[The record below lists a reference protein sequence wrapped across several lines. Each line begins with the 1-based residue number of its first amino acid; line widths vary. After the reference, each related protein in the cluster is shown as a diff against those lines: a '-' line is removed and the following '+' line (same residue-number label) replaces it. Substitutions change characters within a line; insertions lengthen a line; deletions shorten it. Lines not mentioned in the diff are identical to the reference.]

1 MIIDTSFDFTT
12 DSLHYWDNFW
22 ENNCGLGGGGSDP
35 DSASKTLQRYHQLL
49 WSKELPNGEKMEL
62 KAGSGPY
69 YLTWKDYRFGSDSII
84 VSFRHSKCEEL
95 MKAVRAS
102 MPDYV
107 QFVESFVRR
116 TYTIGGEIIFPK
128 HVNSMNQ
135 RKGCHQLI
143 GDRWDLTLECIRRYY
158 IGEDSP
164 LFSTIQA
171 DKAFYNLFVDF
182 KGYVDFFFLQ
192 DCVTEDYKT
201 VRIWQGKGDFNEN
214 PYPQDVEQY
223 LRWIDNQLDFTAKR
237 NQRIA
242 EACNEDCPKEHP

>member
-1 MIIDTSFDFTT
+1 MIGRSSCLERYKDWSLRLSNKKNSADFNK
-12 DSLHYWDNFW
+12 SQVLCY
-22 ENNCGLGGGGSDP
+22 E
-35 DSASKTLQRYHQLL
+35 
-49 WSKELPNGEKMEL
+49 
-62 KAGSGPY
+62 
-69 YLTWKDYRFGSDSII
+69 
-84 VSFRHSKCEEL
+84 
-95 MKAVRAS
+95 
-102 MPDYV
+102 

-171 DKAFYNLFVDF
+171 DKAFYDLFVDF

-201 VRIWQGKGDFNEN
+201 VRIWQGKGDFSEN
-214 PYPQDVEQY
+214 PYPQSVEQY

-242 EACNEDCPKEHP
+242 EACGYDGR